1 MAVIQAQEGALV
13 RIDRFLGLN
22 ESPDGD
28 TGLKP
33 GEASVMRNFRVTRE
47 GNLQLRPGYKTVC
60 TLSEGNPVRGLWQ
73 GFVNGTERLV
83 AACGGQLWEID
94 CGTFGKTDLGTLD
107 DAPVF
112 FFGFSEKL
120 YIQNGSQYKV
130 WDGDALEN
138 VAGYVPVVLVSSDP
152 AGGGTTL
159 QQVNKLTGSKW
170 QWFSSTSGSTV
181 YHLAE
186 TGIDSVDEVR
196 VDDEERTSGYSAD
209 LEAGTVTF
217 SSAPG
222 AGTNDVKIR
231 WTKGT
236 GDRETILAQKFAE
249 TYNGSADTRVF
260 LYGDGTNKAYYSG
273 IEYETGLPT
282 AEYFPDLNVLDVG
295 DGNTALTSLVRH
307 FNKLLAQ
314 KKGGGSYLVDFDF
327 ITLADGTQTAAF
339 YTRAI
344 DRDMGN
350 DVPGGVR
357 LVYNYPVS
365 LQGNAAYRWGLIYTS
380 GVQDERSA
388 KRISDPVR
396 RTMGELDLAAAVTFD
411 DENSR
416 EYWIVSGDTALIW
429 NYSGETDSGGYKNNL
444 WYVYTGIP
452 ALCFAP
458 SGQDLLFGS
467 GSGALMRLSRD
478 YRNDDGEEID
488 AKWESGSMDFGSDWM
503 RKYTDELF
511 LVMKPE
517 SGARITVGVQTERK
531 SAYPEKTVSS
541 GLASYVSADYAHWA
555 YGTNRKPR
563 TRRLK
568 LMARKFTF
576 CKLIFKSV
584 SVSATNTVLACS
596 LRAHRVGKVR

>member
-94 CGTFGKTDLGTLD
+94 CGTFEKTDLGILD

-130 WDGDALEN
+130 WDGETLED

-217 SSAPG
+217 SAAPG

-236 GDRETILAQKFAE
+236 GDRETVLAQKFAE

>member
-260 LYGDGTNKAYYSG
+260 LDGDGTNKAYDSG

-584 SVSATNTVLACS
+584 SVSATHTVLACS